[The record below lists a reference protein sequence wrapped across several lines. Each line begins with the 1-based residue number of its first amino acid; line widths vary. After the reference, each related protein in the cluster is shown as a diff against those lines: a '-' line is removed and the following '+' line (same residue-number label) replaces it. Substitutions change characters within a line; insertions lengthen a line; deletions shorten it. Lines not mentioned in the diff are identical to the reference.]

1 MYNRKRYFFIFG
13 ALTLFYF
20 FCLEVTTRQKE
31 KFVAPKKQVEIKKEP
46 IAAPIKKT
54 SSGYRYRKYSHVAKL
69 YQRLALPVTEL
80 CIKHKVPPG
89 AVLSIISLESGW
101 GQGYIGR
108 ITGNFLSL
116 NAVGNDPELPAL
128 NMPKD
133 ITTKTT
139 ILDKRKLAKIPKAN
153 IIWENRPPSLKKDY
167 RPDSIAGTTTNL
179 NFLINHP
186 EEMTKANLKNVEDFV
201 SRFISH
207 TSRIKAYNE
216 ARTLLDEQVATHGI
230 KILFDAKLNEKFIR
244 TIGGR
249 PNSYNFRETWPVK
262 VMSIFK
268 NTGVNKLTKN
278 LYLNKKTFEEAW

>member
-1 MYNRKRYFFIFG
+1 MQNRKKYFFIFG

-20 FCLEVTTRQKE
+20 FCLNVSTRQRE
-31 KFVAPKKQVEIKKEP
+31 KIALPKKQVVLV
-46 IAAPIKKT
+46 KKT
-54 SSGYRYRKYSHVAKL
+54 VKPLKKSASGYRYRKYSHVAKL

-116 NAVGNDPELPAL
+116 NAFGNDAELPAL
-128 NMPKD
+128 RMPKD
-133 ITTKTT
+133 TTTHTT
-139 ILDKRKLAKIPKAN
+139 ILDKRKLAKIPKTN
-153 IIWENRPPSLKKDY
+153 IVWENRPPSLKKDY

-179 NFLINHP
+179 SFLINHP
-186 EEMTKANLKNVEDFV
+186 NEMTKANLKNVEDFV

-207 TSRIKAYNE
+207 RSSIKAYNE
-216 ARTLLDEQVATHGI
+216 ARTLLDEQVAVHGI
-230 KILFDAKLNEKFIR
+230 EILFDAELNKKFIY

-249 PNSYNFRETWPVK
+249 PNSFNFRETWPKK
-262 VMSIFK
+262 VMNIFN
-268 NTGVNKLTKN
+268 NTGVNKLTKD